1 MDSAAKKARGSDPN
15 EKPVSAK
22 PVTYNVNKLSRE
34 LLIRVFGWLPFHQ
47 RHETIPLVCRK
58 WAELTSVP
66 CKSMRDWGPSLLPV
80 SVCILHG
87 KSDEHIDCPLQA
99 LSGSTHV

>member
-1 MDSAAKKARGSDPN
+1 MDSAAKKSRGSGPN
-15 EKPVSAK
+15 EEPVAEE
-22 PVTYNVNKLSRE
+22 PVIFNVNKLSRE

-66 CKSMRDWGPSLLPV
+66 CKSVWHNAPSRLPFSMRSVHAGLL
-80 SVCILHG
+80 I
-87 KSDEHIDCPLQA
+87 
-99 LSGSTHV
+99 

>member
-1 MDSAAKKARGSDPN
+1 MDSTAKKSRGSGPN
-15 EKPVSAK
+15 DEVVSGEA
-22 PVTYNVNKLSRE
+22 VTFNVNKLSRE

-66 CKSMRDWGPSLLPV
+66 CKSKTWCTV
-80 SVCILHG
+80 SAASRYVQCQAGKLFNRILCG
-87 KSDEHIDCPLQA
+87 LQA
-99 LSGSTHV
+99 LFGSTLV

>member
-1 MDSAAKKARGSDPN
+1 MSTAKKSRGSGRND
-15 EKPVSAK
+15 ESTSGEAV
-22 PVTYNVNKLSRE
+22 VFNVNKLSRE

-66 CKSMRDWGPSLLPV
+66 CKFD
-80 SVCILHG
+80 
-87 KSDEHIDCPLQA
+87 
-99 LSGSTHV
+99 

>member
-1 MDSAAKKARGSDPN
+1 MDTAAKKSRGSGPN
-15 EKPVSAK
+15 EDPVIF
-22 PVTYNVNKLSRE
+22 NVNKLSRE

-66 CKSMRDWGPSLLPV
+66 CKSMWG
-80 SVCILHG
+80 
-87 KSDEHIDCPLQA
+87 
-99 LSGSTHV
+99 

>member
-1 MDSAAKKARGSDPN
+1 MDSARKRSRGLEPAEHS
-15 EKPVSAK
+15 VSGDAA
-22 PVTYNVNKLSRE
+22 TYNVNKLSRE

-66 CKSMRDWGPSLLPV
+66 CECWHHAVWIRFCAIWSHQW
-80 SVCILHG
+80 
-87 KSDEHIDCPLQA
+87 
-99 LSGSTHV
+99 